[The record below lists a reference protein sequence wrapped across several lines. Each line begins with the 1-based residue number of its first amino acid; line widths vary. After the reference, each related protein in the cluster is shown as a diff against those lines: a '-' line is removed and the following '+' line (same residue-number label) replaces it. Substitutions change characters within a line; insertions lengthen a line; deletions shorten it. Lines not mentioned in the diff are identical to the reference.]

1 MKIYM
6 VQIYKEFEDG
16 EAYEKG
22 YITEQGIPV
31 IFDKAQTAART
42 ASIVTNTMNEQQQ
55 SFNGTYGFR
64 LVEGETL

>member
-6 VQIYKEFEDG
+6 AQIYKEFEDG
-16 EAYEKG
+16 DSYEKG

-42 ASIVTNTMNEQQQ
+42 ASIVTNTMNEQL